1 MEDQNGRSTGTG
13 VYAGAIAIIAVI
25 AGLVVL
31 AAQNTQSVTVRWL
44 GLEWTTPLIALLL
57 GAMLATVILDEVIGA
72 VWRRRRRRVIA
83 ERHELTRRRAAESH
97 AAESEEPAP
106 NTQEQEE
113 MKAI

>member
-1 MEDQNGRSTGTG
+1 M
-13 VYAGAIAIIAVI
+13 
-25 AGLVVL
+25 
-31 AAQNTQSVTVRWL
+31 TVRWL

-83 ERHELTRRRAAESH
+83 ERHELTRRRAAESR
-97 AAESEEPAP
+97 AAESEDAP